1 MEALNEKLM
10 ALNDKTFFEKWLLS
24 LLFIGMTVQ
33 MMGQGNIP
41 PHLMRDTI
49 YHKSDLVYYGQII
62 KYKRFGSVTM
72 KAPHSRAVQFE
83 LENIARIGW
92 SEKSR
97 SKFLTELV
105 SLDSIP
111 TVDVIYL
118 KDGSILRGTM
128 LEYQRGDFLRFR
140 MSTGEMRIDDADI
153 ERIVQEPRDP
163 MVTMVMKREKK
174 PKVYAFREKGF
185 YSSVVFSLLP
195 GGGEYRSE
203 LGLSLQ
209 AAFGHQF
216 SRHLGI
222 GAGLSL
228 DGYAN
233 ESGGDTFIPIF
244 AEARGY
250 LWKKKNTPYWN
261 LGAGYGFPLRTDSE
275 NQEVRRFEGG
285 YMFHPAI
292 GYRLGADKTIN
303 LALDIGYKFQRAITE
318 REFFFS
324 GEIVTRDVVYRRL
337 CLRVS
342 VIF

>member
-1 MEALNEKLM
+1 MNKKIYTSKL
-10 ALNDKTFFEKWLLS
+10 LIFTVLICLGTGLLA
-24 LLFIGMTVQ
+24 
-33 MMGQGNIP
+33 QGGISP
-41 PHLMRDTI
+41 RSMRDTI
-49 YHKSDLVYYGQII
+49 FHKSDLTYYGIVI
-62 KYKRFGSVTM
+62 NYKRNDKVIM
-72 KAPHSRAVQFE
+72 KAPRGRAFRFDLKDV
-83 LENIARIGW
+83 ARIGW

-97 SKFLTELV
+97 AKFIEELLV
-105 SLDSIP
+105 VDSVETI
-111 TVDVIYL
+111 DVVYL

-140 MSTGEMRIDDADI
+140 MSSGEMRINDSEV
-153 ERIVQEPRDP
+153 ERIVQEPKDP
-163 MVTMVMKREKK
+163 LVSMVAKREKK

-185 YSSVVFSLLP
+185 YSTVVFALLP

-209 AAFGHQF
+209 AAFGHQIN
-216 SRHLGI
+216 RQLGI
-222 GAGLSL
+222 GAGVSL

-233 ESGGDTFIPIF
+233 EDGGDTFIPIF

-261 LGAGYGFPLRTDSE
+261 VGAGYGFPLRTQSA
-275 NQEVRRFEGG
+275 NQEIRRFEGG

-303 LALDIGYKFQRAITE
+303 LTFDLGYKFQKAITE

-324 GEIVTRDVVYRRL
+324 GEIITRDVVYRRL
-337 CLRVS
+337 CLRMS